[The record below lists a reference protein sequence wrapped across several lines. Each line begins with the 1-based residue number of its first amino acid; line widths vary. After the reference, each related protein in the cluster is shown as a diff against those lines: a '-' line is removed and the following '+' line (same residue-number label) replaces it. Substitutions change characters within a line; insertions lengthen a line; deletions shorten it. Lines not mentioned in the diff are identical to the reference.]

1 MAGDGGNSVDPFAK
15 FWADM
20 MGRMGP
26 MAGMGAPQAPQ
37 QNQFT
42 DLAQQMQRVF
52 FDAWAKYCDEFM
64 RSEQF
69 LKMMKQSVDGAVQL
83 KKQTDEWLAKTVE
96 GMQMPTR
103 DDVHESVAAIR
114 EMEKRIGA
122 RLDELT
128 QRVEGLEK
136 GKSQKVE
143 KSK

>member
-1 MAGDGGNSVDPFAK
+1 MK

-20 MGRMGP
+20 MTKMGP
-26 MAGMGAPQAPQ
+26 MGGMGPASQVNQ
-37 QNQFT
+37 SSQFT
-42 DLAQQMQRVF
+42 ESAQQMQRVF

-69 LKMMKQSVDGAVQL
+69 LQMMKQSVDGAVQL

-103 DDVHESVAAIR
+103 DDVHESIAAIR
-114 EMEKRIGA
+114 EMEKRISA
-122 RLDELT
+122 RIDELG

-136 GKSQKVE
+136 SKGKKEEGNRQ
-143 KSK
+143 